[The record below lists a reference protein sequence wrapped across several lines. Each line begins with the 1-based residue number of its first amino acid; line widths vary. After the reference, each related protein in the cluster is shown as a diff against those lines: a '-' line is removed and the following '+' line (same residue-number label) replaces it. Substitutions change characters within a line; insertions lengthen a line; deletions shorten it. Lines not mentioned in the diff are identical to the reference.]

1 MMENTVQQE
10 QKIKSDKRFWIVLL
24 VVIAALICLRVFV
37 LDWIWIS
44 GESMLP
50 TLQDGELVLTEKISK
65 NTGGLSR
72 GDLVIVIY
80 PDGMQCVKRM
90 IGMEGGTISI
100 QDNMVIVNGDVID
113 EPYLNE
119 NSFPDM
125 QAVTVPENSI
135 FVMGD
140 NQNHSS
146 DSREPMIGPIPD
158 DNIVGQAISVIYPF
172 DRIRGVK

>member
-1 MMENTVQQE
+1 MRNMEQVH
-10 QKIKSDKRFWIVLL
+10 KKKSDKRFWIVLVL
-24 VVIAALICLRVFV
+24 VIISLICLRVFV

-65 NTGGLSR
+65 NTGELSR

-90 IGMEGGTISI
+90 IGMEGDTISI
-100 QDNMVIVNGDVID
+100 QDNMVIVNGDVTD

-125 QAVTVPENSI
+125 QAVIVPENSI

-140 NQNHSS
+140 NRNHSS
-146 DSREPMIGPIPD
+146 DSRDPMIGPIPYD
-158 DNIVGQAISVIYPF
+158 KIVGHAISVIYPF

>member
-1 MMENTVQQE
+1 MERE

-65 NTGGLSR
+65 NTGELSR

-90 IGMEGGTISI
+90 IGMEGDTISI
-100 QDNMVIVNGDVID
+100 QDNMVIVNGDVIE

-125 QAVTVPENSI
+125 QTVVVPENSI

-140 NQNHSS
+140 NRNHSS
-146 DSREPMIGPIPD
+146 DSREPMIGLIPD

-172 DRIRGVK
+172 DRIRGAK

>member
-1 MMENTVQQE
+1 MMEKAVQQE
-10 QKIKSDKRFWIVLL
+10 KKKKSDKRFWIVLL
-24 VVIAALICLRVFV
+24 LVIAALICLRVFV

-65 NTGGLSR
+65 NTGGLSH

-80 PDGMQCVKRM
+80 PDGLQCVKRI
-90 IGMEGGTISI
+90 IGMEGDTISI
-100 QDNMVIVNGDVID
+100 QDNMVIVNGDAID

-119 NSFPDM
+119 KNFPDM
-125 QAVTVPENSI
+125 TTIKVPENSI

-140 NQNHSS
+140 NRNHSS

-158 DNIVGQAISVIYPF
+158 DKIVGRAISVIYPF